1 MGVWVAGREV
11 VPTEPHG
18 RLQQTGGPVVAEHTG
33 APALQRPEVVT
44 PGQGV
49 LTDGM
54 EQTLHG
60 QLRRLLRQE
69 ARPLVLVAGGRVV
82 ADGPTEQI
90 RSRATGRTVS
100 ADVTDT
106 AVAQRVRDHP
116 GVGEVDLAGHRLTV
130 TVSPD
135 HSDDVARFLLGSLNG
150 SNLEITSG
158 SLESAFVALTSSTAN
173 PTAGSSASPTS
184 DTEESRR

>member
-60 QLRRLLRQE
+60 QLRPLLVKKH
-69 ARPLVLVAGGRVV
+69 AHDGVV
-82 ADGPTEQI
+82 GAAETA
-90 RSRATGRTVS
+90 RSRAAWACR
-100 ADVTDT
+100 
-106 AVAQRVRDHP
+106 R
-116 GVGEVDLAGHRLTV
+116 HRW
-130 TVSPD
+130 S
-135 HSDDVARFLLGSLNG
+135 
-150 SNLEITSG
+150 SG
-158 SLESAFVALTSSTAN
+158 WS
-173 PTAGSSASPTS
+173 
-184 DTEESRR
+184 